1 MVAAAAVK
9 MQEGADLAEIVRAG
23 VAAGT
28 ATVTTF
34 GTISF
39 LKNKY
44 EEIYESLTVK
54 EF

>member
-1 MVAAAAVK
+1 MPDV
-9 MQEGADLAEIVRAG
+9 LRAG

-39 LKNKY
+39 TKKKN
-44 EEIYESLTVK
+44 EEIFKSLQVT
-54 EF
+54 EI